1 MAGRVSGAVCGVKA
15 LRSAVR
21 AAVVIG
27 LFCLSTGM
35 AEDDKKDDVF
45 TCSTVKK
52 QSVVSLKL
60 KDKETPIKFACP
72 EDYDVFPAI
81 TGEPYE
87 FCRDS
92 LCEQKAPLAPAFSIQ
107 ESEAETQTDEERNY
121 NLLEENQGLST
132 VYKLTMKE
140 QVAASST
147 LYFQCRKTKS
157 DEKSNADDSTVADEE
172 DESKPG
178 KLHNDLIHCAFQV
191 AAYGSKA
198 AAETLQKEHEC
209 KLNTELSATLNTS
222 STSFTFR
229 CPKDSRLLPVNFDK
243 AYEGRE
249 CTKKRFL
256 NRLGLNASLLEG
268 KSVTSQVET
277 VAAEAS
283 EETSP
288 AYTFS
293 VSEFPE
299 KDVHVCYYCVDSKAK
314 KEQIN
319 TRDKVCKALI
329 EVKGVPKP
337 DHAASSGTATFST
350 NKLVMAGAILISS
363 ALVMSISA

>member
-92 LCEQKAPLAPAFSIQ
+92 LCEQKAPLAPAFSIEKVAATTETEDNESGKGSEGKQ
-107 ESEAETQTDEERNY
+107 E
-121 NLLEENQGLST
+121 LST
-132 VYKLTMKE
+132 VYKLTMNE
-140 QVAASST
+140 QVATSST
-147 LYFQCRKTKS
+147 LYFQCRKKTEGNQAEGVER
-157 DEKSNADDSTVADEE
+157 DA
-172 DESKPG
+172 SKPG
-178 KLHNDLIHCAFQV
+178 KLHNDSIQCAFQV

-277 VAAEAS
+277 VAAQVS

-299 KDVHVCYYCVDSKAK
+299 TDVHVCYYCVDGKLK
-314 KEQIN
+314 KEEIN
-319 TRDKVCKALI
+319 TRAEVCKALI

-350 NKLVMAGAILISS
+350 NMLVMAGAILISS

>member
-1 MAGRVSGAVCGVKA
+1 TTETEDKRNRKGSAG
-15 LRSAVR
+15 
-21 AAVVIG
+21 
-27 LFCLSTGM
+27 
-35 AEDDKKDDVF
+35 
-45 TCSTVKK
+45 K
-52 QSVVSLKL
+52 Q
-60 KDKETPIKFACP
+60 E
-72 EDYDVFPAI
+72 
-81 TGEPYE
+81 
-87 FCRDS
+87 
-92 LCEQKAPLAPAFSIQ
+92 
-107 ESEAETQTDEERNY
+107 
-121 NLLEENQGLST
+121 LST
-132 VYKLTMKE
+132 VYTLTMK
-140 QVAASST
+140 QQDATSST

-157 DEKSNADDSTVADEE
+157 DDKKTNSDDPSVADEQ

-178 KLHNDLIHCAFQV
+178 KLHNDLIQCAFQV

-198 AAETLQKEHEC
+198 AAETPQKEHEC
-209 KLNTELSATLNTS
+209 ELDTELSATLNTS

-229 CPKDSRLLPVNFDK
+229 CPKESRLLPVNFDK
-243 AYEGRE
+243 AYEGSE

-256 NRLGLNASLLEG
+256 SRLGLNASLLEG

-277 VAAEAS
+277 VAAQVS

-299 KDVHVCYYCVDSKAK
+299 KDVHVCYYCVKDNIK
-314 KEQIN
+314 KEDIDS
-319 TRDKVCKALI
+319 RDEVCRALI

-337 DHAASSGTATFST
+337 DNGASSGTATFST

>member
-1 MAGRVSGAVCGVKA
+1 MVGRVSGAVCGVKA
-15 LRSAVR
+15 LRSAVC

-27 LFCLSTGM
+27 LFCLSGSGR
-35 AEDDKKDDVF
+35 AENGKGQDVA
-45 TCSTVKK
+45 TCSTDKK

-60 KDKETPIKFACP
+60 KETNKPIKFACP
-72 EDYDVFPAI
+72 KDYDVFPAI
-81 TGEPYE
+81 TGEPHQ

-92 LCEQKAPLAPAFSIQ
+92 LCEQEAPLAPAFSIEKGAPTTGTEDNPNRK
-107 ESEAETQTDEERNY
+107 ESEAEEE
-121 NLLEENQGLST
+121 LST
-132 VYKLTMKE
+132 VYTLTMKE
-140 QVAASST
+140 QVATSST
-147 LYFQCRKTKS
+147 LYFQCRKKTPGNQS
-157 DEKSNADDSTVADEE
+157 VGVEPDV
-172 DESKPG
+172 SKPG
-178 KLHNDLIHCAFQV
+178 KLHNDLIRCAFQV
-191 AAYGSKA
+191 SAYGSKA
-198 AAETLQKEHEC
+198 AAETSENEHEC
-209 KLNTELSATLNTS
+209 ELDTELSATLNTS

-256 NRLGLNASLLEG
+256 NRLGLHASLLEG

-277 VAAEAS
+277 VAAQVS
-283 EETSP
+283 EEPSP

-299 KDVHVCYYCVDSKAK
+299 KDVQVCYYCVKDDVK
-314 KEQIN
+314 KQEID
-319 TRDKVCKALI
+319 TREEVCKALI

-337 DHAASSGTATFST
+337 DHAASSGIATFST

>member
-1 MAGRVSGAVCGVKA
+1 MVGRVSGAVCGVKA

-27 LFCLSTGM
+27 LLCLSGSGTAADG
-35 AEDDKKDDVF
+35 KGQDVA
-45 TCSTVKK
+45 TCSTDKK

-60 KDKETPIKFACP
+60 KDKDTPIKFACP
-72 EDYDVFPAI
+72 KDYDVFPAI
-81 TGEPYE
+81 TGETHQ

-92 LCEQKAPLAPAFSIQ
+92 LCERTAPLAPAFSIQ
-107 ESEAETQTDEERNY
+107 AEPPTTETEDNHTGKSSEGKEK
-121 NLLEENQGLST
+121 LST
-132 VYKLTMKE
+132 VYTLTMKE
-140 QVAASST
+140 QDATSST
-147 LYFQCRKTKS
+147 LYFQCRKQTTENQS
-157 DEKSNADDSTVADEE
+157 PGDERDD
-172 DESKPG
+172 SKPG
-178 KLHNDLIHCAFQV
+178 KLHNNLIQCAFQV

-198 AAETLQKEHEC
+198 AAEAPEKEHEC
-209 KLNTELSATLNTS
+209 KLDTELSATLNTS

-243 AYEGRE
+243 AYEGSE

-256 NRLGLNASLLEG
+256 TRLGLNASLLEG

-277 VAAEAS
+277 VAAQAS
-283 EETSP
+283 EEASP

-299 KDVHVCYYCVDSKAK
+299 KDVHVCYYCVKGSLK
-314 KEQIN
+314 KQEIDA
-319 TRDKVCKALI
+319 RDEVCKALI

-337 DHAASSGTATFST
+337 DNGASSGTATFST
-350 NKLVMAGAILISS
+350 NKLVMAGAVLISS

>member
-27 LFCLSTGM
+27 LFCLSGSGM
-35 AEDDKKDDVF
+35 AVDDKKDKVF

-60 KDKETPIKFACP
+60 KDTKTPIKFACP
-72 EDYDVFPAI
+72 KDYDVFPAI
-81 TGEPYE
+81 KVEPQQ

-92 LCEQKAPLAPAFSIQ
+92 LCEHEAPLAPAFIIKKDDPTTDT
-107 ESEAETQTDEERNY
+107 ENDRNRKGSEGKEE
-121 NLLEENQGLST
+121 LST
-132 VYKLTMKE
+132 VYTITMAQ
-140 QVAASST
+140 QVTTSST
-147 LYFQCRKTKS
+147 LYFQCRKT
-157 DEKSNADDSTVADEE
+157 NADDPPVDDELE
-172 DESKPG
+172 ESKPG

-198 AAETLQKEHEC
+198 AAETSEKEHEC
-209 KLNTELSATLNTS
+209 TLNTELSATLNTG

-283 EETSP
+283 AETSP

-319 TRDKVCKALI
+319 TRAEVCKALI

-337 DHAASSGTATFST
+337 DQGASSGTATFST
-350 NKLVMAGAILISS
+350 NKLVMASTILISS